1 MALDD
6 HTRKLGKQ
14 LSDKLLEVSDREIA
28 AIVRDAREEAIAE
41 AKAIVKAAV
50 VRAVL
55 EHALDKWEGVTS
67 EVGASAG
74 IAEAGDEA
82 ASPGGKALTTAP
94 GDEEQVQHEIEAI
107 RQEIAQNEKLLN
119 RDQAPLAK
127 PQKAPEPPVEEEA
140 SASRETDEDGCGY
153 YVYGIVGGNGSQP
166 VQGLPE
172 AGMDPA
178 YPVYALP
185 YQAIQ
190 AIVSRAPLAEFGQ
203 EQIEANLEDLEWVK
217 SKVCAHEHVLETV
230 LAYHNLVPMKFCTI
244 YQSED
249 RVRETLAQYY
259 DDLVDALMRLE
270 GKQEWGVKLY
280 CDGEALARRIA
291 ETGDSD
297 KVKELKA
304 EMAKESSGAAYF
316 MKKKM
321 EQTIDEE
328 KERVSDECA
337 QCSHDRL
344 ASHAEETVVN
354 PLQSKQATGRQE
366 EMILNGAYL
375 VAAEQ
380 LAGFRVE
387 LESLQDEYGELGFSY
402 ELTGPWPPYNFVTI
416 GADDE

>member
-1 MALDD
+1 MAMDD
-6 HTRKLGKQ
+6 HTSKLGKQ
-14 LSDKLLEVSDREIA
+14 LSDKLLEISDREIA
-28 AIVRDAREEAIAE
+28 AIIRDAREEAIAE
-41 AKAIVKAAV
+41 ARAIVKAAV

-55 EHALDKWEGVTS
+55 EHALDRWEGVTS
-67 EVGASAG
+67 EVGTG
-74 IAEAGDEA
+74 AEMVGAGDEV
-82 ASPGGKALTTAP
+82 ASPGAEPLITAP
-94 GDEEQVQHEIEAI
+94 EDEEQVQQEIAAI
-107 RQEIAQNEKLLN
+107 KQKIAQNERFLN
-119 RDQAPLAK
+119 PG
-127 PQKAPEPPVEEEA
+127 KAPSMEMQEVQGPRNEDEV
-140 SASRETDEDGCGY
+140 SASGETDEDGCGY
-153 YVYGIVGGNGSQP
+153 YVYGIVGSNGSQP

-172 AGMDPA
+172 EGIDPA
-178 YPVYALP
+178 CPVYALP
-185 YQAIQ
+185 HQTIQ
-190 AIVSRAPLAEFGQ
+190 AIVSRVPLQEFGQ
-203 EQIEANLEDLEWVK
+203 EQIEANLEDLKWVEAR
-217 SKVCAHEHVLETV
+217 VYAHEHVLETV
-230 LAYHNLVPMKFCTI
+230 LAYHNLVPMKFCTV
-244 YQSED
+244 YQSEG

-259 DDLVDALMRLE
+259 DDLVDALARLE

-304 EMAKESSGAAYF
+304 EKAKESSGAAYF

-344 ASHAEETVVN
+344 SSHAEETVIN
-354 PLQSKQATGRQE
+354 PLQSKQATGRQK

-402 ELTGPWPPYNFVTI
+402 ELTGPWPPYNFVTV
-416 GADDE
+416 GAADE

>member
-1 MALDD
+1 MAM
-6 HTRKLGKQ
+6 HENTRKLSEQ
-14 LSDKLLEVSDREIA
+14 LKDKLPDVSDGQLA
-28 AIVRDAREEAIAE
+28 AIITETQDEAIAE
-41 AKAIVKAAV
+41 ARAIIKAAMV
-50 VRAVL
+50 QGIL
-55 EHALDKWEGVTS
+55 EYALDQWEGPSSNVVAALGNTHHGDQTA
-67 EVGASAG
+67 VPT
-74 IAEAGDEA
+74 DEA
-82 ASPGGKALTTAP
+82 VASTPQDK
-94 GDEEQVQHEIEAI
+94 EQVQQEIEAI
-107 RQEIAQNEKLLN
+107 RQGIAQNERFLSQGQTSPMQMQDA
-119 RDQAPLAK
+119 R
-127 PQKAPEPPVEEEA
+127 EPPIEDEA
-140 SASRETDEDGCGY
+140 SASIDRGKEGCGY
-153 YVYGIVGGNGSQP
+153 YVYGIVGSNGSQP
-166 VQGLPE
+166 VPGLPE
-172 AGMDPA
+172 EGMDPA

-190 AIVSRAPLAEFGQ
+190 AIVSTVSLEEFGQ
-203 EQIEANLEDLEWVK
+203 EQIEVSLEDLKWVDA
-217 SKVCAHEHVLETV
+217 KVRAHEHVLETV
-230 LAYHNLVPMKFCTI
+230 LAYHNLVPMKFCTV
-244 YQSED
+244 YQSEG

-337 QCSHDRL
+337 QGAHDRL
-344 ASHAEETVVN
+344 ASHAEEAVVI

-416 GADDE
+416 GANDE